1 MHGGAFAGYGGMM
14 VERILLR
21 DDYSIARVINGL
33 WQLSAGHALQS
44 TIDSADVLRA
54 FHELVERGFT
64 TFDLADIYTGAEE
77 FLGRFVQALK
87 GSPSYRHE
95 DLQIHTK
102 YVPDINK
109 LASLNYADTAAVIH
123 RSLKRL
129 NRERL
134 DVVQFHWWDY
144 EVPGCVETA
153 GHLMRLQEQGKI
165 AHVSVTNFDTVHL
178 KELVDAGIEIL
189 SCQSQYSLLD
199 RRVERNLLDYCRA
212 NGIHLFCYGTL
223 AGGLLSEKWIGQPV
237 PEKPDNRS
245 LVKYIQVVEESI
257 GWEKFQ
263 ELLQLLNGIAQTHAV
278 QIAHIA
284 TKYILS
290 QPGVAASIIGTR
302 SSRHVASNA
311 RIFAFE
317 LTGDDIAM
325 IDGFIRPLRTVEGE
339 PFELE
344 RTAGSKFRNIMKM
357 NLQQEKHRS
366 SES

>member
-1 MHGGAFAGYGGMM
+1 MT
-14 VERILLR
+14 VERIQLR
-21 DDYSIARVINGL
+21 TDYSIARVINGL

-44 TIDSADVLRA
+44 TIDREDVLRA
-54 FHELVERGFT
+54 FYELVERGFT

-87 GSPSYRHE
+87 GSASYRHE
-95 DLQIHTK
+95 NLQIHTK

-109 LASLNYADTAAVIH
+109 LASLTFADTAAIIH

-153 GHLMRLQEQGKI
+153 GHLMRLKEQGKI
-165 AHVSVTNFDTVHL
+165 AQVAVTNFDTAHL
-178 KELVDAGIEIL
+178 KQLVEAGIEIL
-189 SCQSQYSLLD
+189 SCQSQYSLFD
-199 RRVERNLLDYCRA
+199 RRVENGLLDYCKA
-212 NGIHLFCYGTL
+212 NHIHLFCYGTL
-223 AGGLLSEKWIGQPV
+223 AGGLLSEQWIGQPV

-257 GWEKFQ
+257 GWAKYQ
-263 ELLQLLNGIAQTHAV
+263 ELLQRLKGIAESHGV
-278 QIAHIA
+278 QIAHVA
-284 TKYILS
+284 TKYILN

-302 SSRHVASNA
+302 SSRHIASNA
-311 RIFAFE
+311 RIFEFD
-317 LTGDDIAM
+317 LTESEMEA
-325 IDGFIRPLRTVEGE
+325 IDSFLRPLPTLEGE

-344 RTAGSKFRNIMKM
+344 RTVGSKFRNIMKM
-357 NLQQEKHRS
+357 NLNQE
-366 SES
+366 

>member
-1 MHGGAFAGYGGMM
+1 M
-14 VERILLR
+14 VERIQLR
-21 DDYSIARVINGL
+21 ENYSIARVINGL

-77 FLGRFVQALK
+77 FLGRFVQELK
-87 GSPSYRHE
+87 GSASYRHE

-102 YVPDINK
+102 YVPDISQ
-109 LASLNYADTAAVIH
+109 LASLTYADTAAIIH

-144 EVPGCVETA
+144 AVPGCVETA
-153 GHLMRLQEQGKI
+153 GHLMRLREQGKI
-165 AHVSVTNFDTVHL
+165 AHVAVTNFDTVHL
-178 KELVDAGIEIL
+178 QELVDAGIEIL

-199 RRVERNLLDYCRA
+199 RRVEQGLLPYCQA
-212 NGIHLFCYGTL
+212 NHIHLFCYGTL

-237 PEKPDNRS
+237 PEQPDNRS
-245 LVKYIQVVEESI
+245 LVKYIQVVEESM
-257 GWEKFQ
+257 GWAKYQ
-263 ELLQLLNGIAQTHAV
+263 ELLHLLNSIAQTHAV
-278 QIAHIA
+278 QIAQVA

-311 RIFAFE
+311 RIFDFD
-317 LTGDDIAM
+317 LTPEDRTRIDD
-325 IDGFIRPLRTVEGE
+325 FIRALPTLAGE

-357 NLQQEKHRS
+357 NLGREDSR
-366 SES
+366 